1 MTWSGVSISR
11 QLKFKLPFDEQL
23 PHQVVE
29 DLVALPLRHA
39 PLFQH
44 QDAVHP
50 QPQGAGGGQHGVVA
64 LGLPRGHHQVKAH
77 VFRIP
82 EQVFELA
89 DLVAAQRHAAQV
101 VPLDPHI
108 GPQLPAHVGQAVH
121 GGREQSQGFFFKMV
135 HGVLLFSKMSIR

>member
-11 QLKFKLPFDEQL
+11 QLKFRLPFDEQL
-23 PHQVVE
+23 PHRVVE
-29 DLVALPLRHA
+29 DLVALLGGDA

-44 QDAVHP
+44 QDAVQP
-50 QPQGAGGGQHGVVA
+50 QPQSAGGGEHGVIA
-64 LGLPRGHHQVKAH
+64 LSLPGGHHQVVAL

-89 DLVAAQRHAAQV
+89 DLVSAQGDAAQV
-101 VPLDPHI
+101 VPLDPNI
-108 GPQLPAHVGQAVH
+108 GPQLPAHVGQTVH
-121 GGREQSQGFFFKMV
+121 GGREQPQRFFFKMV